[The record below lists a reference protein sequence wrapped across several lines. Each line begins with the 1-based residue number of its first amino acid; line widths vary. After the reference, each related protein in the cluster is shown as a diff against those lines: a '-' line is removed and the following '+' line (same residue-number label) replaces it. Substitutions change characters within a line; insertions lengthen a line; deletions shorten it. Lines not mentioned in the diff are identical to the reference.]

1 MAVELETLK
10 KKADLIKSA
19 EYREIRQY
27 QIEKIIDLSTSDIDE
42 KELKGMLKIIKYT
55 DNWADEYESK
65 IKKVK

>member
-1 MAVELETLK
+1 MAVELEILK

-42 KELKGMLKIIKYT
+42 KELKGMLKMIKHT